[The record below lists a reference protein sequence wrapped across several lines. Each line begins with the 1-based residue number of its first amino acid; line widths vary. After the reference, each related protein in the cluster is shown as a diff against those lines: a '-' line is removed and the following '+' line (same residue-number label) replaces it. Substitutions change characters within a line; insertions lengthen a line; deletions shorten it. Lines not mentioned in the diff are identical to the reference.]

1 MLLSAWNILNA
12 QELKEVDF
20 TAFCYHDVRNDVFGK
35 LYPDSNA
42 LNTQHLIQHFQW
54 LKDNDY
60 TVISRKTLQDAKDG
74 LITLPTKAVLLTFDD
89 GFNSFYETIFPILR
103 TFEYPATFA
112 IVTDWIEN
120 NDHTIPYGK
129 KSLSAKDFITWEQ
142 IKEISDSGLIEIA
155 SHSHNLHQGV
165 VANPQLNVQPSAT
178 SRIYNSGYESDE
190 FYRQR
195 IKNDLQSSIDLIKL
209 HTGKAPQTIVWPYG
223 SYSDLIW
230 SIAKDLGFE
239 SSLTLGTGENTLHG
253 NEHIDRHLID
263 ENPSL
268 KEFKNYFK
276 VTTHKFPQRVMH
288 IDLDYVYDKDPI
300 QQEKNLGLM
309 LERVKKMT
317 VNTVYLQ
324 AFADSDGDGNAD
336 ALYFDNEYLP
346 IKSDLFNRAAWQLR
360 TRANVKV
367 YAWMPVSSF
376 VFNNDPELQNE
387 LGVYAWKD
395 GKIIPSQ
402 ANYKRLSIFNPK
414 AREIIFSIY
423 HSLAKHSKFAGILY
437 HDDAFLSDFED
448 LSNDALVYYKQ
459 AGINFTNPEDLI
471 YNKEHAIEW
480 SELKT
485 QALIEFTNE
494 LTAIIARYQPEIK
507 TARNIYAQVITNPIS
522 EYWFAQ
528 NFEQFVKNYDY
539 TAVMAMPF
547 MEQQAKP
554 IKWLTKLAKRVSNLG
569 LEQEK
574 IVFELQTKDWLTGKN
589 IDTKLLVKQMKIL
602 QKMGIANYGYY
613 PDDFIANHPDF
624 KTIVPFMS
632 LATFPFYKR

>member
-1 MLLSAWNILNA
+1 MLLSAWNILDA

-20 TAFCYHDVRNDVFGK
+20 TAFCYHDVRDDVFGK

-42 LNTQHLIQHFQW
+42 LNVQHLIQHFQW
-54 LKDNDY
+54 LKDNGY
-60 TVISRKTLQDAKDG
+60 TVISRKKLQDAKDG
-74 LITLPTKAVLLTFDD
+74 LITLPEKAVLLTFDD
-89 GFNSFYETIFPILR
+89 GFKGFYDTIFPILR

-112 IVTDWIEN
+112 IVTNWIEN
-120 NDHTIPYGK
+120 DDLKIPYGK
-129 KSLSAKDFITWEQ
+129 RILSSKNFITWQQ
-142 IKEISDSGLIEIA
+142 IKEMSESNLIEIA

-165 VANPQLNVQPSAT
+165 VANPQLNVQASAT
-178 SRIYNSGYESDE
+178 SRIYNSSYESDE
-190 FYRQR
+190 QYRQR
-195 IKNDLQSSIDLIKL
+195 IKNDLQSSIDLIKK

-223 SYSDLIW
+223 SYSSLIW

-239 SSLTLGTGENTLHG
+239 SSLTLGTGENTLFG
-253 NEHIDRHLID
+253 KEHIDRHLID

-268 KEFKNYFK
+268 KEFKNYFR
-276 VTTHKFPQRVMH
+276 VATHKFPQRVMH

-317 VNTVYLQ
+317 INTVYLQ
-324 AFADSDGDGNAD
+324 AFADSDGDGNAN

-346 IKSDLFNRAAWQLR
+346 VKADLFNRVAWQLR

-376 VFNNDPELQNE
+376 VFDNDPELQKE
-387 LGVYAWKD
+387 LSVYAWKD
-395 GKIIPSQ
+395 GKNIPTQ
-402 ANYKRLSIFNPK
+402 DNYKRLSIFNPK

-437 HDDAFLSDFED
+437 HDDAFISDFED
-448 LSNDALVYYKQ
+448 LSTDALVFYKQ
-459 AGINFTNPEDLI
+459 AGIEFTNPEDLI

-494 LTAIIARYQPEIK
+494 LTAIVASYQPEIK
-507 TARNIYAQVITNPIS
+507 TARNIYAQVISNPIS

-528 NFEQFVKNYDY
+528 NFEKFVNNYDY

-547 MEQQAKP
+547 MEQQANP
-554 IKWLTKLAKRVSNLG
+554 IKWLTKLAKRVSD
-569 LEQEK
+569 LELPKDK
-574 IVFELQTKDWLTGKN
+574 IVFELQAKDWRTGKN
-589 IDTKLLVKQMKIL
+589 IETQDIVQQMKTL
-602 QKMGIANYGYY
+602 QKLGIANYGYY
-613 PDDFIANHPDF
+613 PDDFIRNHPDF
-624 KTIVPFMS
+624 ETIAPYMS
-632 LATFPFYKR
+632 LATFPYYKR